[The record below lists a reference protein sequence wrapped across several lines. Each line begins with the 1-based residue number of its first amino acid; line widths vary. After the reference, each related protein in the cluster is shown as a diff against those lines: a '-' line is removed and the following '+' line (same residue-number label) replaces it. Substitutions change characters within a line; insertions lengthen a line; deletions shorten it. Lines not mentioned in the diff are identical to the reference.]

1 MEGKPIKE
9 FDEPPLKKF
18 VTAPR
23 LKEDLAKCAHQSPCL
38 LCHRAID
45 AAASL

>member
-1 MEGKPIKE
+1 MDGKAIKE

-23 LKEDLAKCAHQSPCL
+23 LKEDLAKCPHWAPALFATAPLMPQQ
-38 LCHRAID
+38 A
-45 AAASL
+45 